1 MKVYFIRHGESAGNA
16 RGVYTGQLDV
26 PLTDLGREQ
35 ALTARDKL
43 TSVSFDRIYV
53 SPLIRARETADI
65 IFPQCEHVCDKR
77 IREIS
82 VGDLAGV
89 SGKIYREE
97 HPDMLERLTARDY
110 TPFGGECDDDVV
122 RRITPFFADLACE
135 SFETVAVVCHGGV
148 IHATLEYALGVKF
161 SAWRTSRPNCMIAVF
176 ELSDDASLKLISW
189 NF

>member
-26 PLTDLGREQ
+26 PLTDLGRKQ

-43 TSVSFDRIYV
+43 SSVSFDRIYV
-53 SPLIRARETADI
+53 SPLVRARETADI

-89 SGKIYREE
+89 AAKIYREE

-122 RRITPFFADLACE
+122 RRITPN
-135 SFETVAVVCHGGV
+135 GV
-148 IHATLEYALGVKF
+148 
-161 SAWRTSRPNCMIAVF
+161 
-176 ELSDDASLKLISW
+176 
-189 NF
+189 